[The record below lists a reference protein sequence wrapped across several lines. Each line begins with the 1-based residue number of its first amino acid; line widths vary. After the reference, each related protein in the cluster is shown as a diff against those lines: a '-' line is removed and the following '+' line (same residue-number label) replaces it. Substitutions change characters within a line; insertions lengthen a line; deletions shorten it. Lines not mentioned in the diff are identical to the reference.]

1 LPDCLA
7 ATLPGTL
14 AEVEQVVTAAEE
26 APSLWEV
33 ADLLRPDSWS
43 KMSAVRW
50 VWRRVR
56 SVRAVLSAVVG
67 LFPAR
72 FAGIEPTLA
81 ALRQVIGT
89 DQVLV
94 ALRELVADHLHALPS
109 PVGFCPR
116 FARRATRPHRHQH
129 SMGPA
134 PPP

>member
-7 ATLPGTL
+7 ARLSGTL

-33 ADLLRPDSWS
+33 ADLLRPDAWS

-56 SVRAVLSAVVG
+56 AVRAVLSAVVG
-67 LFPAR
+67 LFPAQ
-72 FAGIEPTLA
+72 FAGIKPTLA
-81 ALRQVIGT
+81 ALRQVMGT
-89 DQVLV
+89 DGVLV
-94 ALRELVADHLHALPS
+94 ALRELAADHLHALAA

-116 FARRATRPHRHQH
+116 RGRRTTRPHRHQH